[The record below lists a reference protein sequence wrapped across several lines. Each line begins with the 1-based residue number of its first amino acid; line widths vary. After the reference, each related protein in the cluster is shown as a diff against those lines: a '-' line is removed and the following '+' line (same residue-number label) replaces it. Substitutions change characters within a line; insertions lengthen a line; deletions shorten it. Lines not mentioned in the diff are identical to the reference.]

1 MVDPLS
7 YFPGLVCRLT
17 CYAHLSLQ
25 SRRSC
30 RFHDQGGIPVCTQKP
45 QIQNDNLSDDRGNSE
60 LLPKI
65 PLFWGHG

>member
-17 CYAHLSLQ
+17 CYARVSLQ

-30 RFHDQGGIPVCTQKP
+30 RFHDQGGILGHTQKP
-45 QIQNDNLSDDRGNSE
+45 QIQNDNLSDDEEN
-60 LLPKI
+60 
-65 PLFWGHG
+65 